1 MLHSLRFRIG
11 LLILVSASLIS
22 AFWVYSGP
30 LPQPAAYHDF
40 ADQRPMLGLPHALN
54 VASNLPFVVF
64 GVMGIVFLLMTRAG
78 EGQAIVE
85 PAERMA
91 YWVFFVGLV
100 LTGIESSYY
109 HANPINETLA
119 WDRAGLAITF
129 MALFTTILAERVHV
143 RCARHLLWPFVL
155 FGVGS
160 VFYWD
165 YTERIGAGDLRL
177 YFIAQFYPIAILP
190 LLLVFYPPRYTHAG
204 GLLASLLCYGLAKG
218 LEILD
223 QQVYTGTSIV
233 SGHTLK
239 HLVASLS
246 AGFILLMLWQ
256 RRLRVPKQ

>member
-1 MLHSLRFRIG
+1 MLHSLPLRIV
-11 LLILVSASLIS
+11 LLLTVSAVLLVS
-22 AFWVYSGP
+22 FWVVSGP
-30 LPQPAAYHDF
+30 LPQPLSYHDF
-40 ADQRPMLGLPHALN
+40 VDQRSMVGVPHALN
-54 VASNLPFVVF
+54 VLSNLPFCVF
-64 GVMGIVFLLMTRAG
+64 GVMGIAFMLKTKAG
-78 EGQAIVE
+78 EGQPIVE
-85 PAERMA
+85 ASERMA
-91 YWVFFVGLV
+91 YWVFFIGLV
-100 LTGIESSYY
+100 LTGIGSSYY
-109 HANPINETLA
+109 HANPNNETLT

-143 RCARHLLWPFVL
+143 GCARWLLWPLVS

-177 YFIAQFYPIAILP
+177 YFIAQFFPIIILP
-190 LLLVFYPPRYTHAG
+190 VLLFYPPRYSHGG

-223 QQVYTGTSIV
+223 RQVYSAAGFV

-256 RRLRVPKQ
+256 RRPQSRQ

>member
-1 MLHSLRFRIG
+1 MLHSLRLRVA
-11 LLILVSASLIS
+11 LLVVVSMALLGT
-22 AFWVYSGP
+22 FWVVCGP
-30 LPQPAAYHDF
+30 LPQPAAYHNF
-40 ADQRPMLGLPHALN
+40 ADQRPMLSLPHALN
-54 VASNLPFVVF
+54 VLSNLPFVVF
-64 GVMGIVFLLMTRAG
+64 GVIGIAFLLKTCAG
-78 EGQAIVE
+78 DGQAIINSS
-85 PAERMA
+85 ERMA

-100 LTGIESSYY
+100 LTGIGSSYY
-109 HANPINETLA
+109 HANPTNDTLS

-143 RCARHLLWPFVL
+143 GCARWLLWPLVL
-155 FGVGS
+155 FGIVS

-165 YTERIGAGDLRL
+165 YTEGLGSGDLRL
-177 YFIAQFYPIAILP
+177 YFIAQFYPLAILP
-190 LLLVFYPPRYTHAG
+190 VLLCFYPPRYTHAG

-223 QQVYTGTSIV
+223 RQVYGGVGFV

-256 RRLRVPKQ
+256 RRLRVTTR